1 MHVNLLS
8 RTLLS
13 VTLLAFVAAT
23 VPGPARAGMISTAS
37 SVATAATPDRNTNL
51 AKIEAQLARADV
63 QAQLQKFGVKP
74 ADAQQRI
81 AALSDE
87 EVASLAQ
94 RIDQAPAGGDVGL
107 FAVLGIVF
115 VVLLVMDY
123 VGAIHIF
130 SHRR

>member
-1 MHVNLLS
+1 MHANLLS

-23 VPGPARAGMISTAS
+23 VPAPARAGIIGTAS
-37 SVATAATPDRNTNL
+37 SVATAATLERSANL
-51 AKIEAQLARADV
+51 ARIESQLARADV
-63 QAQLQKFGVKP
+63 QAQLLKFGVAP
-74 ADAQQRI
+74 SQAHERI
-81 AALSDE
+81 AALTDE

-115 VVLLVMDY
+115 VVLLVLDY
-123 VGAIHIF
+123 TGTIHIF